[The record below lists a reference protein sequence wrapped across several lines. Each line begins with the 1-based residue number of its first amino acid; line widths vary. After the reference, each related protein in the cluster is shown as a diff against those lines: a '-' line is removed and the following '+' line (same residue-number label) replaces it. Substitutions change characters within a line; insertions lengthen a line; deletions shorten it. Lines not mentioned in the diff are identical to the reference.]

1 MASSVRRL
9 CLDATL
15 GRYWRIR
22 LFRCNVKQVNSEIY
36 VALLNKTEEL
46 SISRAGTGAMCISS
60 IWRLHPRSPPKPKT
74 ALIIAAGGL
83 LGVIAGVVFAFVRRA
98 FFAGVDAPDLVER
111 RFNLPI
117 SGAIV
122 FNAAQARLDRVRLDR
137 VRLDRVRLDRP
148 IALPSAKG
156 TANGIKWL
164 GTQPVGVGLG
174 STLGLSAKAPV
185 AMALQNAIVVPASR
199 NAAQPLLSTTHP
211 FDTSIEGLRGL
222 THV

>member
-60 IWRLHPRSPPKPKT
+60 IWHLHSRSPPKPKT
-74 ALIIAAGGL
+74 ALIIATGGL
-83 LGVIAGVVFAFVRRA
+83 LGVIAGVVFALVRRA
-98 FFAGVDAPDLVER
+98 FFAGVDYPDLVER

-117 SGAIV
+117 FGAIV
-122 FNAAQARLDRVRLDR
+122 FNAAQA
-137 VRLDRVRLDRP
+137 RLDRVRLDRP

-164 GTQPVGVGLG
+164 GTQPVGDGLG

-185 AMALQNAIVVPASR
+185 AMPLQNATVLPASFAGFTQCR
-199 NAAQPLLSTTHP
+199 AAFAFNDASVRYI
-211 FDTSIEGLRGL
+211 D
-222 THV
+222 

>member
-117 SGAIV
+117 FGAIV
-122 FNAAQARLDRVRLDR
+122 FNAAQA
-137 VRLDRVRLDRP
+137 RLDRVRLDRP

>member
-46 SISRAGTGAMCISS
+46 SISRAGTEAMCISS

-117 SGAIV
+117 FGAVV
-122 FNAAQARLDRVRLDR
+122 FNAAQA
-137 VRLDRVRLDRP
+137 RLDRP